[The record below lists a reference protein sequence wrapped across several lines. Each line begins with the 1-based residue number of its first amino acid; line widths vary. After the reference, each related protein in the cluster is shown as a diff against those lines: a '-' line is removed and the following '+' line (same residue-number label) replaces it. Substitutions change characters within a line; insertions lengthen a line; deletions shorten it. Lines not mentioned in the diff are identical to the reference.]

1 MLSGGIDIVVG
12 MDQLYQKVSITNIIK
27 HPNLSLILLN
37 TIWGYSLGGAVED
50 KNGAEKLNKTLLL
63 ANFTTNTSTE
73 PTFTEMEATIQ
84 QNMEQ
89 LFQNERVAESE
100 TKLTAEE
107 EYAERHFLETIRLEN
122 GQYTVNPLLREKCV
136 PLQNNF
142 NIAIH
147 RYKSLRKGLESIQ
160 S

>member
-1 MLSGGIDIVVG
+1 MSGGIDIVVG
-12 MDQLYQKVSITNIIK
+12 MDQLYQKIPNTNIIK
-27 HPNLSLILLN
+27 HPNISLILLN

-50 KNGAEKLNKTLLL
+50 KNGAEKLDKTLLL

-89 LFQNERVAESE
+89 LFQNEQVTEVE

-107 EYAERHFLETIRLEN
+107 EYAEKHFLETIRFEN
-122 GQYTVNPLLREKCV
+122 WKYTVKPLLREKCV

-142 NIAIH
+142 NIAID
-147 RYKSLRKGLESIQ
+147 RYKSLGKKA
-160 S
+160 